1 MEAVH
6 AEVVAGFSKRA
17 KHIADNLQSTV
28 TAYQPVEA
36 NIQRIA
42 GKTRYQIVVQSES
55 RGSLHSFLREW
66 SAGLSALSERKVR
79 WSIDVDPIEV

>member
-1 MEAVH
+1 MQTPAT
-6 AEVVAGFSKRA
+6 
-17 KHIADNLQSTV
+17 I
-28 TAYQPVEA
+28 YQRVEA

-55 RGSLHSFLREW
+55 RGSLQSFLTRW
-66 SAGLSALSERKVR
+66 CDKLSEQTGRKVR